1 MDNFFYNLN
10 KKMADLA
17 QRQDLAESAQP
28 VAERSTGDYSA
39 KKAAAGKDI
48 GKPGKMFSKIAKSA
62 GNEYGSK
69 AAGERVAGAVL
80 NKLRK
85 GMHEGEY
92 TYIKDKYQNVT
103 ANGRVVG
110 TTADGGKTFISSRP
124 NEFKSGAMP
133 QGAMVDK
140 QIRTISSTDRQYP
153 MGMMEGHCSACDCAP
168 CQCNEGNAFSKAVVD
183 AKRDGI
189 QKGEKIRVGGKQYP
203 VKEADPMGVEEGAFK
218 TQDIERQ
225 EQKRKI
231 APPQRNQDAM
241 AGKQD
246 LKQPGKEHPLTNV
259 PDGFIK
265 FLRNEPEPM
274 GEEKTK
280 EPRSKGTAFDP
291 DYQAQAKKEK
301 EGTGNFDKKKISTG
315 TVYTRKHK
323 DDEEDEV
330 KSDQPKVKGRPKGPA
345 KGPERVTAKSYK
357 YKGGRPVKENDIS
370 MADQGEYDQEG
381 DMAKEQLHTIKL
393 AARELASILSDNE
406 NLPEW
411 VQSKI
416 TKAMDYIDTARD
428 YMIATKADRET
439 MAERSARPVQKP
451 AKGRKPDFLD
461 MAGGGDKKEPMK
473 KAVADKKEKKV
484 SETTTSGSVA
494 TAPETKKSS
503 GSMQFGKG
511 VYEGA
516 IAESYEK
523 KLNTVLAEAMNVTVT
538 MNNQDDGNPTKTIN
552 VSADGEDAEKLAEIL
567 KLAGLGGQ
575 SGGCSSCGQAPC
587 GCQTMDEAYGDT
599 TATMNSPD
607 YPTDTETIGGNDPYL
622 RRFSG
627 GPNDPK
633 DTKQGTLTGGGLPT
647 ISPRRQ
653 VSMEENVKLERSLF
667 NTWKTYKGQ

>member
-1 MDNFFYNLN
+1 MEALRKAGRDGAS
-10 KKMADLA
+10 KDKMASIRTKYNKMDEDDMEEGNRFAHNVL
-17 QRQDLAESAQP
+17 
-28 VAERSTGDYSA
+28 
-39 KKAAAGKDI
+39 KA
-48 GKPGKMFSKIAKSA
+48 
-62 GNEYGSK
+62 K
-69 AAGERVAGAVL
+69 AAGV
-80 NKLRK
+80 KK
-85 GMHEGEY
+85 
-92 TYIKDKYQNVT
+92 
-103 ANGRVVG
+103 
-110 TTADGGKTFISSRP
+110 ADLDGDG
-124 NEFKSGAMP
+124 
-133 QGAMVDK
+133 D
-140 QIRTISSTDRQYP
+140 
-153 MGMMEGHCSACDCAP
+153 METVREVEQAP
-168 CQCNEGNAFSKAVVD
+168 K
-183 AKRDGI
+183 
-189 QKGEKIRVGGKQYP
+189 
-203 VKEADPMGVEEGAFK
+203 
-218 TQDIERQ
+218 
-225 EQKRKI
+225 KI
-231 APPQRNQDAM
+231 ASPQRNQDAM
-241 AGKQD
+241 AGRQD
-246 LKQPGKEHPLTNV
+246 LKQPGKETPLKNV
-259 PDGFIK
+259 AKGIK
-265 FLRNEPEPM
+265 AFVQGKPEPM
-274 GEEKTK
+274 DEEKTK

-330 KSDQPKVKGRPKGPA
+330 KSDQPKAKGRPKGPA

-370 MADQGEYDQEG
+370 IVDQGEYDQEG
-381 DMAKEQLHTIKL
+381 DMAKEQLYTIKL

-439 MAERSARPVQKP
+439 MAERSVSQTQARMMAGAAHNPKF
-451 AKGRKPDFLD
+451 AKKVGVATKVAKEFNKADTGKDISRLPKKVKQTEEGAKPDFLD
-461 MAGGGDKKEPMK
+461 MDGDGDKKEPMK

-516 IAESYEK
+516 IAESYQK

-575 SGGCSSCGQAPC
+575 SA
-587 GCQTMDEAYGDT
+587 MDEAYGDT

-607 YPTDTETIGGNDPYL
+607 YPTDTETIDGDDPYL

-627 GPNDPK
+627 GLNGAK
-633 DTKQGTLTGGGLPT
+633 STGQTT
-647 ISPRRQ
+647 IPVIAGQMRRT
-653 VSMEENVKLERSLF
+653 STMEENVELERSLF
-667 NTWKTYKGQ
+667 NTWKTYKG

>member
-10 KKMADLA
+10 KKMSDLA
-17 QRQDLAESAQP
+17 QRQDLAESA
-28 VAERSTGDYSA
+28 VAERDMGKHNNATTGFKALA
-39 KKAAAGKDI
+39 KKAGGGEKGNRIAGAQFQKMKKAGQLEETDMEESALQAYIGDKKYGRDGMEALRKAGRDGASKD
-48 GKPGKMFSKIAKSA
+48 KMASIRTKYNKMDEDDMEE
-62 GNEYGSK
+62 GNRFAHNVLKAK
-69 AAGERVAGAVL
+69 AAGV
-80 NKLRK
+80 KK
-85 GMHEGEY
+85 
-92 TYIKDKYQNVT
+92 
-103 ANGRVVG
+103 
-110 TTADGGKTFISSRP
+110 ADLDGDG
-124 NEFKSGAMP
+124 
-133 QGAMVDK
+133 D
-140 QIRTISSTDRQYP
+140 
-153 MGMMEGHCSACDCAP
+153 METVREVEQAP
-168 CQCNEGNAFSKAVVD
+168 K
-183 AKRDGI
+183 
-189 QKGEKIRVGGKQYP
+189 
-203 VKEADPMGVEEGAFK
+203 
-218 TQDIERQ
+218 
-225 EQKRKI
+225 KI
-231 APPQRNQDAM
+231 ASPQRNQDAM
-241 AGKQD
+241 AGRQD
-246 LKQPGKEHPLTNV
+246 LKQPGKETPLKNV
-259 PDGFIK
+259 AKGIK
-265 FLRNEPEPM
+265 AFVQGKPEPM
-274 GEEKTK
+274 DEEKTK

-370 MADQGEYDQEG
+370 IADQGEYDQEG

-439 MAERSARPVQKP
+439 MAERSARPVQKT

-461 MAGGGDKKEPMK
+461 IDGDGDKKEPMK

-484 SETTTSGSVA
+484 AETTTSGSVA

-516 IAESYEK
+516 IAESYQK

-575 SGGCSSCGQAPC
+575 PGGCSSCGQAPC
-587 GCQTMDEAYGDT
+587 GCQTMDEAYGDA
-599 TATMNSPD
+599 TATKNSPD
-607 YPTDTETIGGNDPYL
+607 WPTDTETIDGDDPYL

-627 GPNDPK
+627 GLNGAK
-633 DTKQGTLTGGGLPT
+633 STGQTT
-647 ISPRRQ
+647 IPVLASQVKRQ
-653 VSMEENVKLERSLF
+653 DSMEENVELERSLF
-667 NTWKTYKGQ
+667 NTWKTYKG